1 MTRRDARVL
10 YVSALGERG
19 GVEVVLLNILRC
31 LDHSQFVPAVVLL
44 QDGPF
49 AREVR
54 DTGTDTWVVQSGR
67 VRNLM
72 SGTRAVLRLRKIIKQ
87 ERIDVVH
94 TLNAKAHLYGGSAA
108 ALSGKPC
115 IYHLHGVPKPSL
127 TRDGVVSLLSL
138 LVPANRTIACS
149 RYVAETFRNCWRSRR
164 DVAVVHNGS
173 LARAK
178 TAQALTIREE
188 FGVPSAV
195 PLIATIGRLQ
205 KGKGVHVFLDAAS
218 RVMVRCPEARFLV
231 VGGALFGL
239 EQQYPADLRRDA
251 ERRGLTRALT
261 FTGYRA
267 DIGRFFNATDV
278 VVQASIEPEAFG
290 MVLLE
295 AMAAGRPVIATNHG
309 GPREIVVHGETGFLV
324 PPNRADLLAESI
336 LTLVQDPSLRL
347 RMGRAGAA
355 RFEAQFLASRMAE
368 RLQAIYTELVS
379 RTAVNGRAP

>member
-1 MTRRDARVL
+1 
-10 YVSALGERG
+10 
-19 GVEVVLLNILRC
+19 
-31 LDHSQFVPAVVLL
+31 
-44 QDGPF
+44 
-49 AREVR
+49 
-54 DTGTDTWVVQSGR
+54 
-67 VRNLM
+67 
-72 SGTRAVLRLRKIIKQ
+72 
-87 ERIDVVH
+87 
-94 TLNAKAHLYGGSAA
+94 
-108 ALSGKPC
+108 
-115 IYHLHGVPKPSL
+115 
-127 TRDGVVSLLSL
+127 
-138 LVPANRTIACS
+138 
-149 RYVAETFRNCWRSRR
+149 
-164 DVAVVHNGS
+164 
-173 LARAK
+173 
-178 TAQALTIREE
+178 
-188 FGVPSAV
+188 
-195 PLIATIGRLQ
+195 
-205 KGKGVHVFLDAAS
+205 
-218 RVMVRCPEARFLV
+218 MVRCPEARFLV